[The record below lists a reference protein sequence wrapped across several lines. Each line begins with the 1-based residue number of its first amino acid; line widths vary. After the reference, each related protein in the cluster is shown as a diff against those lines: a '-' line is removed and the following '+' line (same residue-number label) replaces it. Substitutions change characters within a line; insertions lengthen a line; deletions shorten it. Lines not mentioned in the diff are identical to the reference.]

1 MSICIGMRAFSK
13 KARRVPRIE
22 QQRTLEQETTAMR
35 RLRQAVEQPF
45 ETEMLQY
52 FLKWPMA
59 RFRLI
64 RKACANGSGKIGCH
78 VTASR

>member
-1 MSICIGMRAFSK
+1 
-13 KARRVPRIE
+13 
-22 QQRTLEQETTAMR
+22 MR

-45 ETEMLQY
+45 ETEVLQQ

-64 RKACANGSGKIGCH
+64 RKARANRSGNVRCH